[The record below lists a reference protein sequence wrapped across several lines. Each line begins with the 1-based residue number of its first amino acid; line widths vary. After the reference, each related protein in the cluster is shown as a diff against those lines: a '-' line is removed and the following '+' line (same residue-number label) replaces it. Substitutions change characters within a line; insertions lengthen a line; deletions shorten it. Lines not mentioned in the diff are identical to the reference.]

1 MEMTDKKKTVKS
13 KKVKNT
19 SSSPK
24 VESEILLKEDVYPV
38 IEIAQM
44 LDVSSFD
51 LFRLKQEA
59 GVHEGSFLTISQF
72 TEIYNKIIKGR

>member
-1 MEMTDKKKTVKS
+1 MKMTDKKKTVKS

-19 SSSPK
+19 SSPK
-24 VESEILLKEDVYPV
+24 IEPKIIPKEDVYPV

-44 LDVSSFD
+44 LDISSFE

-59 GVHEGSFLTISQF
+59 GIHESSFLTISQF